1 MSAAINKNKMIEW
14 LDPNEM
20 HEASLKW
27 MSELK
32 FIRDEQLFLNDLVK
46 SYTLQL
52 TDSEVFTES
61 KEIIGAIT
69 TAEKEVIILMKKVQ
83 AHENQLE
90 IMLDQIDQL
99 KLEKEYTE
107 THWELN
113 TEMNSYSV
121 HYRELKSRLFKLVT
135 KVMKKDKR
143 NRLLN

>member
-46 SYTLQL
+46 SYTSQL
-52 TDSEVFTES
+52 TDSAVFKES

-69 TAEKEVIILMKKVQ
+69 SAEKEVIALMKKVQ

-99 KLEKEYTE
+99 KKEKAYTE

-113 TEMNSYSV
+113 SEMQKYSV
-121 HYRELKSRLFKLVT
+121 EYRSLKTRLFKLVS
-135 KVMKKDKR
+135 KVMKKDKG

>member
-1 MSAAINKNKMIEW
+1 MNAAINKKRMIEW

-52 TDSEVFTES
+52 TDSEFFTES
-61 KEIIGAIT
+61 KEIIGAIS
-69 TAEKEVIILMKKVQ
+69 TAEKEVIVLMKKVQ

-99 KLEKEYTE
+99 KMEKAYTE

-113 TEMNSYSV
+113 TEMNRYSV
-121 HYRELKSRLFKLVT
+121 HYRELKSHLFKLVT